1 MLGKMLLWQ
10 GYFCFLSGN
19 RWVSQVPLL
28 CVLVSLGM
36 LIQTYAELWNHM
48 KIKGATKNFKQ

>member
-36 LIQTYAELWNHM
+36 LIQTYVELWNHM
-48 KIKGATKNFKQ
+48 KIKGATKKF